1 MKRRLELPTSE
12 ELYDC
17 ATKKRRKE
25 TFNASLAIHGGTS
38 SNKRPAMLGMIDT
51 LTAKYK
57 VKTLAD
63 ELYKSKPKLAK
74 ALIKKVPVTS
84 TSEYEKSEKN
94 YQRSLNVFYSHD
106 VLGKETYRK
115 IRSASSIRGSPK
127 LLPYCDLAR
136 RMRQIP
142 IGKVIPISPSL
153 TDGLD
158 KDEVW
163 SGCYRSLEDF
173 APRLAQHYLL
183 LNELREDKLLQ
194 FPNLKG
200 KDPSSVVFAMAIG
213 GDEAPGAGTSYLL
226 SFLNIGK
233 RIASSTENFLIFG
246 ANVKETSKVV
256 ERYLHL
262 LKNEIKQLESKIF
275 KVKVGKKDVNVEF
288 RLEALPNDLKNL
300 AFLAGELTVSAKYF
314 STFGNVTYDDIND
327 VSKTYGTHWKPFKYK
342 NRLLNAKKVAKKKKE
357 LLRKGVKGREP
368 VTVFIFNLGC
378 RQEFEPLL
386 GESIDKAKSE
396 GVHLKNNFAKEQFT
410 KVLDVIKEEKMAY
423 QGIA

>member
-1 MKRRLELPTSE
+1 
-12 ELYDC
+12 
-17 ATKKRRKE
+17 
-25 TFNASLAIHGGTS
+25 
-38 SNKRPAMLGMIDT
+38 MLGMIDT

-183 LNELREDKLLQ
+183 LNESREDKLLQ
-194 FPNLKG
+194 
-200 KDPSSVVFAMAIG
+200 
-213 GDEAPGAGTSYLL
+213 
-226 SFLNIGK
+226 
-233 RIASSTENFLIFG
+233 
-246 ANVKETSKVV
+246 
-256 ERYLHL
+256 
-262 LKNEIKQLESKIF
+262 
-275 KVKVGKKDVNVEF
+275 
-288 RLEALPNDLKNL
+288 
-300 AFLAGELTVSAKYF
+300 
-314 STFGNVTYDDIND
+314 
-327 VSKTYGTHWKPFKYK
+327 
-342 NRLLNAKKVAKKKKE
+342 
-357 LLRKGVKGREP
+357 
-368 VTVFIFNLGC
+368 
-378 RQEFEPLL
+378 
-386 GESIDKAKSE
+386 SI
-396 GVHLKNNFAKEQFT
+396 
-410 KVLDVIKEEKMAY
+410 
-423 QGIA
+423 